1 MVSTEYPPMHG
12 GVGRYTYNLVKSLR
26 SNNLDV
32 KVVSD
37 SHGSGDYHGLSPHN
51 KQNSEVLLNLVQK
64 CKPDIVHIQHE
75 HGLYGFYLNP
85 LYPPKTST
93 GLDKFYD
100 KCTIPIVTTFHT
112 SMHFKQWMQLIN
124 TKESNIRDILRL
136 HLFYKIWRQLI
147 NYTSLHRINKR
158 ILSKSAYGI
167 VFSEYMKA
175 LIPGTNLIFHGSEP
189 WSNTINVSQKEAREK
204 LGLPPRGRLAL
215 AQGHLTSTKG
225 WDIIRDMKF
234 PKNWKLVVNYS
245 KNFYN
250 TENTDLGLKDLK
262 LIDQVINLNKQYL
275 SEEELSL
282 LFFSCDVVFLPYKV
296 SSGSGVMY
304 DGLAHGKPFIA
315 SDIGFFKEFSETNLG
330 IVTRREPH
338 SFEKALVE
346 LDKNYGS
353 FESAVNEFRQKIN
366 WSVIARQHHLIYKN
380 IVEKQKITME
390 IASTNHI
397 NQYSLEY

>member
-51 KQNSEVLLNLVQK
+51 KQNSELLLNIIQEY
-64 CKPDIVHIQHE
+64 KPDIVHIQHE

-93 GLDKFYD
+93 WLDKFYD

-112 SMHFKQWMQLIN
+112 SMYFKQWMQLIN
-124 TKESNIRDILRL
+124 TKESNSRDILRL
-136 HLFYKIWRQLI
+136 HVFYKIWKQLI
-147 NYTSLHRINKR
+147 NYTSLHRINKH

-167 VFSEYMKA
+167 VLSNYMKT
-175 LIPGTNLIFHGSEP
+175 LIPGTNVIYHGSEP
-189 WSNTINVSQKEAREK
+189 WSNTINMSQKEARDK
-204 LGLPPRGRLAL
+204 LGLPPQGRLAL
-215 AQGHLTSTKG
+215 AQGFFTSTKG
-225 WDIIRDMKF
+225 WDIIKNMRM

-250 TENTDLGLKDLK
+250 TENAGLDLK
-262 LIDQVINLNKQYL
+262 NSKIIDQVINLNKQYL

-282 LFFSCDVVFLPYKV
+282 LLFSCDAVFLPYKV

-315 SDIGFFKEFSETNLG
+315 SDIGFFKEFSEMNLG
-330 IVTRREPH
+330 MISRREPR

-346 LDKNYGS
+346 LEKNYSS
-353 FESAVNEFRQKIN
+353 FESAINEFRQKIN
-366 WSVIARQHHLIYKN
+366 WNVIARQHYLVYKN
-380 IVEKQKITME
+380 IMEKQKITME
-390 IASTNHI
+390 IASTKHT
-397 NQYSLEY
+397 NQYP

>member
-12 GVGRYTYNLVKSLR
+12 GVGRYTDNLVKSLR
-26 SNNLDV
+26 SNNIDV

-51 KQNSEVLLNLVQK
+51 KQNSELLLNIIQEY
-64 CKPDIVHIQHE
+64 KPDIVHIQHE

-85 LYPPKTST
+85 LFPPKTRT

-112 SMHFKQWMQLIN
+112 SMYFKQWMQLIN
-124 TKESNIRDILRL
+124 IKESNSGDILRL
-136 HLFYKIWRQLI
+136 QVPYKIWKQLI
-147 NYTSLHRINKR
+147 NYPSLHRINKR

-167 VFSEYMKA
+167 VFSKYMKA

-189 WSNTINVSQKEAREK
+189 WSSPINVSQKEARSR
-204 LGLPPRGRLAL
+204 LGLPLRGRLAL
-215 AQGHLTSTKG
+215 AQGFFTATKG
-225 WDIIRDMKF
+225 WNIIRNMRM

-250 TENTDLGLKDLK
+250 TENTSLDLSNSKI
-262 LIDQVINLNKQYL
+262 IDQVVNLNKQYL

-282 LFFSCDVVFLPYKV
+282 LLFSCDAVFLPYKV

-315 SDIGFFKEFSETNLG
+315 SDIGFFKEFSEMNLG
-330 IVTRREPH
+330 IVSKREPR

-346 LDKNYGS
+346 LEKNYSS
-353 FESAVNEFRQKIN
+353 FESTVNEFRQKIN
-366 WSVIARQHHLIYKN
+366 WSVIAKQHYFVYKN
-380 IVEKQKITME
+380 ALEKQKITME
-390 IASTNHI
+390 ISSTKHT
-397 NQYSLEY
+397 NQYP